1 MDIILTKDITGLGY
15 KDDVVSVKP
24 GYGRN
29 YLIPQGYAVIAS
41 EGNKKAVNE
50 KIKQIAHKAE
60 KIKTEAEELANA
72 IGNIALE
79 IRTKA
84 GESGK
89 IFGAVT
95 SLQISEALSAKGF
108 EVDRKK
114 ISFPAEVKVLGN
126 YTATLNLHKEVKKD
140 VAFSVVAE

>member
-1 MDIILTKDITGLGY
+1 MDIILTKDIAGLGY

-41 EGNKKAVNE
+41 EGNKKALQE

-60 KIKTEAEELANA
+60 KIRTVAEDLASS
-72 IGNIALE
+72 IGDLSLE

-95 SLQISEALSAKGF
+95 SLQISEALSSKGF
-108 EVDRKK
+108 EVDRKQ
-114 ISFPAEVKVLGN
+114 ISFPTDVKMVGD
-126 YTATLNLHKEVKKD
+126 YKAVLNLHKEVKKE
-140 VAFSVVAE
+140 VAFSVIAE